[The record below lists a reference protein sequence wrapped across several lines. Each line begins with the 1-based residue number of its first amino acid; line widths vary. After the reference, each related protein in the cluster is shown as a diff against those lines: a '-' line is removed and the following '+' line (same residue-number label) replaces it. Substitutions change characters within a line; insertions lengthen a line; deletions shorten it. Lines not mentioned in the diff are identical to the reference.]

1 MCARIYIRNG
11 QLLGQLQ
18 GQEWGAKNSVQDLHC
33 VI

>member
-1 MCARIYIRNG
+1 MCAGTYIRNG

-18 GQEWGAKNSVQDLHC
+18 GQEWEAKNAVQNLHC